1 MFPRM
6 VLLVA
11 CLACAAL
18 ALDDSGF
25 AYFEVSLGGHYASYS
40 IKTESFTHWYHDT
53 ERDEMVYDEDR
64 MYDIFSFEGGGPM
77 LGVQAGFSPGERF
90 VFLLDFGLF
99 VSIGDSR
106 YKLYSRDKD
115 EYAETE
121 VMVRPLFGF
130 GLKVF
135 PFTSKNS
142 ALYGL
147 FAGTTLSFM
156 WSDNQWENYGMEY
169 CDFDVGFKFEAG
181 KLWSISEHYLVGFTL
196 TAGFH
201 VTAAGPN
208 NEEYGDDRFRIG
220 ENPKR
225 APVDEWNNFHLGLSL
240 TAASKLF

>member
-1 MFPRM
+1 MFRRI
-6 VLLVA
+6 LQIVA
-11 CLACAAL
+11 CLACAVL
-18 ALDDSGF
+18 AISDDSGYP
-25 AYFEVSLGGHYASYS
+25 YFEVSLGGHYASYRV
-40 IKTESFTHWYHDT
+40 KTESSTHWYHDM
-53 ERDEMVYDEDR
+53 ERDEMVYDEDLT
-64 MYDIFSFEGGGPM
+64 YDIFSFEGGGPM

-99 VSIGDSR
+99 VSIGGSR
-106 YKLYSRDKD
+106 YKLYSCDKD

-130 GLKVF
+130 GFKVF
-135 PFTSKNS
+135 PFPSKNS

-147 FAGTTLSFM
+147 FAGATLSFM
-156 WSDNQWENYGMEY
+156 WSDNQWEKYGMEY
-169 CDFDVGFKFEAG
+169 CDFDVGFKVEAG
-181 KLWSISEHYLVGFTL
+181 KLWSVSEHYLVGFTL

-225 APVDEWNNFHLGLSL
+225 DPVDEWNNLHLGLSL
-240 TAASKLF
+240 TVARK

>member
-1 MFPRM
+1 M

-11 CLACAAL
+11 CLASAAL
-18 ALDDSGF
+18 ALSDDSGF
-25 AYFEVSLGGHYASYS
+25 PYFGVSLGGHYASYS
-40 IKTESFTHWYHDT
+40 IKTESSTHWYHDKD
-53 ERDEMVYDEDR
+53 RDEMVYDEDLT
-64 MYDIFSFEGGGPM
+64 YDIFSFEGGGPM
-77 LGVQAGFSPGERF
+77 LDVQAGFSPGERF

-99 VSIGDSR
+99 VSIGGSN

-130 GLKVF
+130 GFKVF
-135 PFTSKNS
+135 PFPSKNS

-147 FAGTTLSFM
+147 FAGATLSFM
-156 WSDNQWENYGMEY
+156 WSDNQWEKYGMDY
-169 CDFDVGFKFEAG
+169 CNFDVGGKFEIG
-181 KLWSISEHYLVGFTL
+181 KLWSISEYYLVGFTL

-225 APVDEWNNFHLGLSL
+225 DPVDEINNLHLGISL
-240 TAASKLF
+240 TAARK

>member
-1 MFPRM
+1 M

-11 CLACAAL
+11 CLASAAL
-18 ALDDSGF
+18 ALSDDSGF
-25 AYFEVSLGGHYASYS
+25 PYFGVSLGGHYASYS
-40 IKTESFTHWYHDT
+40 IKTESSTHWYHDKD
-53 ERDEMVYDEDR
+53 RDEMVYDEDLT
-64 MYDIFSFEGGGPM
+64 YDIFSFEGGGPM
-77 LGVQAGFSPGERF
+77 LDVQAGFSPGERF

-99 VSIGDSR
+99 VSIGGSN

-121 VMVRPLFGF
+121 VVVRPLFGF
-130 GLKVF
+130 GFKVF
-135 PFTSKNS
+135 PFPSKNS

-147 FAGTTLSFM
+147 FAGATLSFM
-156 WSDNQWENYGMEY
+156 WSDNQWEKYGMDY
-169 CDFDVGFKFEAG
+169 CNFDVGGKFEIG

-225 APVDEWNNFHLGLSL
+225 DPVDELNNLHLGISL
-240 TAASKLF
+240 TAARK